1 VREAPDVGRQLREW
15 RERRRRSQL
24 DLALDAGISA
34 RHLSFVETGRSK
46 PGREMLMRALRE
58 LDVPYREQNELLL
71 AAGHA
76 PAFPVRSLDD
86 PDLAPVREALDLVL
100 REHEP
105 YPAVAFDR
113 HWDLVAAN
121 DVMWAMAR
129 RLDIDAAL
137 LEPPVNI
144 LRVGLH
150 PDGMAPYL
158 ANLAEWRRHF
168 LGRLRRQVT
177 ATGDA
182 RLAALLEEVAAY
194 PGGTYAGRA
203 AAGSTAAGSAAAGST
218 AAGGAGAGGGGD
230 AREDNEILGPLRVS
244 PPGDLPELSFLGMF
258 ATFDTPFEITASELA
273 VELLFPADKTTADLL
288 HGAAEG
294 RR

>member
-15 RERRRRSQL
+15 RERRRRTQL

-46 PGREMLMRALRE
+46 PGRDMLVRALRE
-58 LDVPYREQNELLL
+58 LDVPYRDQNELLL
-71 AAGHA
+71 SAGHA
-76 PAFPVRSLDD
+76 PAFPERSLDD
-86 PDLAPVREALDLVL
+86 PELAPVREALDLVL

-129 RLDIDAAL
+129 RLDIDDAL
-137 LEPPVNI
+137 LEPPMNI

-158 ANLAEWRRHF
+158 ANLAEWRSHF
-168 LGRLRRQVT
+168 LGRLRRQV
-177 ATGDA
+177 AANGDA
-182 RLAALLEEVAAY
+182 RLAELLEEVAAY
-194 PGGTYAGRA
+194 PGGGFHAGGDPG
-203 AAGSTAAGSAAAGST
+203 AAGAAGD
-218 AAGGAGAGGGGD
+218 GGGD
-230 AREDNEILGPLRVS
+230 AGHRDRDRQTHEILGPLRVS

-258 ATFDTPFEITASELA
+258 ATFDTPFEVTSSELA
-273 VELLFPADKTTADLL
+273 VELLFPADKVTADLL
-288 HGAAEG
+288 
-294 RR
+294 RTFRSP

>member
-1 VREAPDVGRQLREW
+1 MATVSTHGRVGLQLREW
-15 RERRRRSQL
+15 RERRRRTQL
-24 DLALDAGISA
+24 DVALDAGIST

-46 PGREMLMRALRE
+46 PGRDMLLQVLRE
-58 LDVPYREQNELLL
+58 LDVPFREQNELLL

-76 PAFPVRSLDD
+76 PAFPVRGLDD
-86 PDLAPVREALDLVL
+86 PDLAPVRDALDLVL

-137 LEPPVNI
+137 LEPPMNI

-158 ANLAEWRRHF
+158 ANLAEWRSHF
-168 LGRLRRQVT
+168 LGRLRRQVA

-182 RLAALLEEVAAY
+182 RLAALLEVVAAY
-194 PGGTYAGRA
+194 PGGGFD
-203 AAGSTAAGSAAAGST
+203 GGGDPGD
-218 AAGGAGAGGGGD
+218 GGAGSGD
-230 AREDNEILGPLRVS
+230 
-244 PPGDLPELSFLGMF
+244 
-258 ATFDTPFEITASELA
+258 
-273 VELLFPADKTTADLL
+273 
-288 HGAAEG
+288 
-294 RR
+294 

>member
-1 VREAPDVGRQLREW
+1 VRQAPDVGRQLREW
-15 RERRRRSQL
+15 RERRRRTQL

-46 PGREMLMRALRE
+46 PGRDMLMRALRE

-76 PAFPVRSLDD
+76 PAFPVRELGD

-121 DVMWAMAR
+121 DVMWAMAN

-137 LEPPVNI
+137 LEPPMNI

-158 ANLAEWRRHF
+158 ANLAEWRSHF

-194 PGGTYAGRA
+194 PGGGHDEDGNR
-203 AAGSTAAGSAAAGST
+203 TAT
-218 AAGGAGAGGGGD
+218 
-230 AREDNEILGPLRVS
+230 EILGPLRVK
-244 PPGDLPELSFLGMF
+244 PPDGLPELAFLGMF
-258 ATFDTPFEITASELA
+258 ATFDTPFEVTASELA
-273 VELLFPADKTTADLL
+273 VELLFPADRVTTEVLQ
-288 HGAAEG
+288 AAAASTRRDRASAREG
-294 RR
+294 RARA